1 MENLS
6 PPAPSEKLEDVLVN
20 LAKTDASRFRMLCRR
35 MRETSPE
42 QLDRACEQVAR
53 VCLREMAA
61 QDGNSAGHPMLSW
74 LIADGRYLGILLDS
88 DFLSPEEA
96 QHVAV
101 VLRDADPGF
110 FLNFERLS
118 VEANAERDL
127 RRLERALRL
136 FNDLGNCSVLL
147 PWLRTLTNHPDER
160 IRSKAVKSFCEIR
173 PNPALVERQLK
184 ASDPRVR
191 ANAIEAL
198 WGVQSLEA
206 AAIFREA
213 LSDPSHR
220 VVVNALV
227 GLYAHNKEEALE
239 KLLSLCKHAGPM
251 FRAAAAW
258 GLGRITDKRAIPALE
273 ALKEDPS
280 AIVRARVARVLAS
293 LRAEGEN

>member
-53 VCLREMAA
+53 VCLREMA
-61 QDGNSAGHPMLSW
+61 DGNSAGHPMLSW
-74 LIADGRYLGILLDS
+74 LIADGRYLGILLDA

-96 QHVAV
+96 RHVAV

-110 FLNFERLS
+110 FLNFERLT
-118 VEANAERDL
+118 VEVNAERDL

-147 PWLRTLTNHPDER
+147 
-160 IRSKAVKSFCEIR
+160 
-173 PNPALVERQLK
+173 
-184 ASDPRVR
+184 
-191 ANAIEAL
+191 
-198 WGVQSLEA
+198 
-206 AAIFREA
+206 
-213 LSDPSHR
+213 
-220 VVVNALV
+220 NALV

-239 KLLSLCKHAGPM
+239 KLFDLCKHAGPM

-258 GLGRITDKRAIPALE
+258 GLGRIADKRAIQALE
-273 ALKEDPS
+273 ALTEDPS

-293 LRAEGEN
+293 LRKEEPVNVEPQKGGGS